1 MAKGKDVTPSFAAVS
16 ARLEKDLPGALRAA
30 TGITN
35 VRRVPLG
42 IFEIDRVLEGGLPS
56 NRLNTIYG
64 PKGVF
69 KTTLA
74 LKAVKSFMA
83 RCECCFVYRDQCQ
96 TPKAERPEQSFTII
110 IDTERT
116 LDETYLSLL
125 RMDIEHIKIFRPPYG
140 EAACEYAEEFS
151 RLKEVGAILIDSL
164 ANVQPKAEV
173 EAGYLDSLQMG
184 SRAKLINRLCTSMIN
199 HIDKPE
205 PKFVVMINHMQTNMQ
220 GHTYIPGGVKNLY
233 NSSTVLKLW
242 QRAKGEYA
250 MTTEEMDKI
259 LKKQIE
265 DGDEGILR
273 LKEMGFL
280 VEHSKTSQAGI
291 SGEFGLYTDN
301 RTDEA
306 IFYGDSNDW
315 KAVFTWASALGL
327 VEVNGAVII
336 GEKKF
341 QSQKALFKYWR
352 EHPTT
357 YDQIKKDI
365 VDAFKQKTGR

>member
-1 MAKGKDVTPSFAAVS
+1 MAKGKDVTPSLLAVE
-16 ARLEKDLPGALRAA
+16 ARLEKDLPGSLRLA

-35 VRRVPLG
+35 VRPVPLG
-42 IFEIDRVLEGGLPS
+42 IFEIDRVLDGGLPS

-69 KTTLA
+69 KSTLA

-83 RCECCFVYRDQCQ
+83 RCECCFVYRNECKSKEKKE
-96 TPKAERPEQSFTII
+96 PAYTII

-116 LDETYLSLL
+116 MDETYLSLL

-151 RLKEVGAILIDSL
+151 RLKEVGAIMIDSL
-164 ANVQPKAEV
+164 ANIQTKAEID
-173 EAGYLDSLQMG
+173 AGYLDSLQMG

-205 PKFVVMINHMQTNMQ
+205 PKFVVMVNHMQTNMQ

-250 MTTEEMDKI
+250 MTTEEWDKE
-259 LKKQIE
+259 LKGQIE
-265 DGDEGILR
+265 DGDDGVLR

-301 RTDEA
+301 RVSEE

-315 KAVFTWASALGL
+315 KAVFGWASALHL
-327 VEVNGAVII
+327 VEVNGAVIL
-336 GEKKF
+336 GDKKF
-341 QSQKALFKYWR
+341 PSQKALFKYWR
-352 EHPTT
+352 EYPAD
-357 YDQIKKDI
+357 YDKIKEEIIRTLRLRIGK
-365 VDAFKQKTGR
+365 